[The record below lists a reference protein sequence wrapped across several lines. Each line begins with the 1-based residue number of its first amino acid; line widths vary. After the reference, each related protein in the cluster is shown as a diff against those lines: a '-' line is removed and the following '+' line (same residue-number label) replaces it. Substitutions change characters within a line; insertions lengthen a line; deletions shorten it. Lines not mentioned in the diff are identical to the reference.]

1 MRRLIVPRYRFGV
14 LVGYETFAPKTD
26 EECKQ
31 LLRERSKLTLRDQSL
46 IDESLRYL
54 GFEALVDRARLS

>member
-1 MRRLIVPRYRFGV
+1 MRRLIVPRYRFGI
-14 LVGYETFAPKTD
+14 LVGYETFAPQTE

-31 LLRERSKLTLRDQSL
+31 FLRERAVFPSRDRVA

-54 GFEALVDRARLS
+54 GLDALVDRARLS